1 MGRRGGGGGS
11 PPPPPKLVAPRN
23 VPLTET
29 FGTFLGQEAQFPALS
44 SFATNLNKEFRK
56 QLETGLPGT
65 LGATTQIS
73 SLVNQLL
80 QGAVPADVQAQV
92 QRQGAQQAMAT
103 GLPPTSGMAR
113 NLQAR
118 DFGLTTMDL
127 MQQGAAYTPGLV
139 ELADFL
145 SPQQTENYLFST
157 GYLRAE
163 DLNRAQNEAN
173 VANQNAINQFNY
185 DQAKYVADQKRKSSN
200 AGIFGSIG
208 GLVGGI
214 AGSVIAPGVGTAIG
228 GMLGSGLG
236 NFAGGG
242 DFNMGAGQ
250 SGMAMNPLSSI
261 GSSLFGGG
269 MLGGGG
275 GAMNLGGGGGGS
287 GLSPTMFNPIGQAF
301 TMPSASFGA
310 PQYSGNMV
318 YDYLTPS
325 YMGGFGGM
333 GSGSVKRF

>member
-1 MGRRGGGGGS
+1 MGGRRGGGGS

-23 VPLTET
+23 VPLSET

-44 SFATNLNKEFRK
+44 SFAQNLNKEFRR

-65 LGATTQIS
+65 MSATTQIS

-80 QGAVPADVQAQV
+80 QGTIPADVQAQV
-92 QRQGAQQAMAT
+92 SRTSAEQAQAV
-103 GLPPTSGMAR
+103 GLPPTGEMAR

-118 DFGLTTMDL
+118 DFGITSMDL
-127 MQQGAAYTPGLV
+127 MRQGAAYTPGLV

-163 DLNRAQNEAN
+163 DIDRVKNEAN

-185 DQAKYVADQKRKSSN
+185 DQAKYLADQRNRSSN
-200 AGIFGSIG
+200 SGIFGSIG
-208 GLVGGI
+208 GLIGGI
-214 AGSVIAPGVGTAIG
+214 AGSVVAPGVGTAIG

-236 NFAGGG
+236 SFAGGG
-242 DFNMGAGQ
+242 DFNIGAGQ
-250 SGMAMNPLSSI
+250 SGGLMAPL
-261 GSSLFGGG
+261 GSLGTSLFGGGLAGGGGG

-275 GAMNLGGGGGGS
+275 GG

-310 PQYSGNMV
+310 PQYSGNMI
-318 YDYLTPS
+318 YDYLRPS
-325 YMGGFGGM
+325 YPGGYGGTGSFGARG
-333 GSGSVKRF
+333 F